1 MAYTRQESVRK
12 LGLSRAIK
20 MLRSAGDKGL
30 TTAQLCERLDSS
42 DTTAK
47 SYMRAL
53 HAAKCVKIVTVKVA
67 HGTNANC
74 AILTATSAQLAAFL
88 AGPQS
93 GKTRQ
98 QRGTG
103 KKRDKAPPPSNYFRF
118 DYSGSSQAP
127 APSKRVYADLPA
139 SFFGDA
145 RAVA

>member
-1 MAYTRQESVRK
+1 MPYTKQESVRR
-12 LGLSRAIK
+12 LGLTRAIK
-20 MLRSAGDKGL
+20 MLKSAGDKGL

-53 HAAKCVKIVTVKVA
+53 HAAKCVKMIVVKVE

-74 AILTATSAQLAAFL
+74 AILTATDEQLAAFL
-88 AGPQS
+88 SGPQS

-103 KKRDKAPPPSNYFRF
+103 KKRDVAPPPANYFRF
-118 DYSGSSQAP
+118 DYSGSDQAP
-127 APSKRVYADLPA
+127 QPSKRSYSDLPA
-139 SFFGDA
+139 SFFAQVGA
-145 RAVA
+145 